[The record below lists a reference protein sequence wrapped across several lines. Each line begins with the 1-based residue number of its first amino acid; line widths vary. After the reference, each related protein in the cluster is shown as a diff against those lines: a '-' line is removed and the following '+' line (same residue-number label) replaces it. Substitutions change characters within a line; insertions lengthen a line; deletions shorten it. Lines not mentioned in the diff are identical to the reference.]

1 MPLILE
7 GIWIPIVTP
16 FRDDAIDHAALAAL
30 ARHLAES
37 GITGFVAG
45 ATTGEGALL
54 SIDEQAAV
62 LHTLRHA
69 TPDLPVVLGVS
80 SPSTAM
86 AAHQARTLSA
96 LRPDG
101 LLVTPPS
108 YVRPTQLGVQKH
120 FEAVAD
126 AAPHT
131 PIIVYS
137 IPYRTG
143 VTVEVETLQ
152 TLAQQCCVVGIKEC
166 GGDLT
171 RMLRLIHETPLQVL
185 SGDDGMNFS
194 ALCLGAHGTIAASA
208 HILPHWH
215 VRMHE
220 LLRQGAL
227 ARARRIAVAL
237 HPITQLLFA
246 EPNPSP
252 LKALLAESGHIA
264 SDVRLPFMPVSDAL
278 RGRLVAA
285 LAALENDEAVMM
297 EHVTGPS

>member
-1 MPLILE
+1 MPLHLE

-16 FRDDAIDHAALAAL
+16 FRDDAIDHAALTRL
-30 ARHLAES
+30 ARDLTAA
-37 GITGFVAG
+37 GISGFVAG

-54 SIDEQAAV
+54 SMDEQAAV
-62 LHTLRHA
+62 FNTLRHA
-69 TPDLPVVLGVS
+69 APHLPVVLGVS
-80 SPSTAM
+80 SASTAA
-86 AAHQARTLSA
+86 AAHQAKTLAA
-96 LRPDG
+96 LHPDG

-126 AAPHT
+126 AAPHA

-152 TLAQQCCVVGIKEC
+152 TLAQQGCVVGIKEC
-166 GGDLT
+166 GGDIA
-171 RMLRLIHETPLQVL
+171 RMLRLIHDTPLQVL

-215 VRMHE
+215 VRMHNM
-220 LLRQGAL
+220 LRQGEL
-227 ARARRIAVAL
+227 ARARQIAVAL

-252 LKALLAESGHIA
+252 LKALLAETGHLA
-264 SDVRLPFMPVSDAL
+264 ADVRLPFVPVSDAL
-278 RGRLVAA
+278 RRRLVIALDTLRRAEAA
-285 LAALENDEAVMM
+285 LTTDA
-297 EHVTGPS
+297 

>member
-1 MPLILE
+1 MPLHLE

-16 FRDDAIDHAALAAL
+16 FRDDAIDHAALTRL
-30 ARHLAES
+30 ARHLAAA
-37 GITGFVAG
+37 GISGFVAG

-54 SIDEQAAV
+54 SMDEQAAV
-62 LHTLRHA
+62 FDTLRDAAPH
-69 TPDLPVVLGVS
+69 LPVVLGVS
-80 SPSTAM
+80 SACTAA
-86 AAHQARTLSA
+86 AAHQAKTLA
-96 LRPDG
+96 ARHPDG

-108 YVRPTQLGVQKH
+108 YVRPTQAGVQKH

-131 PIIVYS
+131 PMIVYS

-152 TLAQQCCVVGIKEC
+152 TLAQQGCVVGIKEC
-166 GGDLT
+166 GGDIS
-171 RMLRLIHETPLQVL
+171 RMLRLIHDTPLQVL

-215 VRMHE
+215 VRMHN
-220 LLRQGAL
+220 LLRQGEL
-227 ARARRIAVAL
+227 ARARQIAVAL

-252 LKALLAESGHIA
+252 LKALLAETGHLA
-264 SDVRLPFMPVSDAL
+264 TDVRLPFVPVSDAL
-278 RGRLVAA
+278 RRRLVIALDTLQRAEAA
-285 LAALENDEAVMM
+285 LMTDA
-297 EHVTGPS
+297 